1 MKVSLALVVLT
12 LFSVTAQAAPLPD
25 CWTTDGRG
33 VGRNHAGDEIA
44 DGQWLVNV
52 DAGRASKEDIL
63 WLMTKV
69 KRGHLDHVGYPIIFE
84 PDFMILHVQATGDNA
99 RRDARKRGANQQIAE
114 IAARR
119 GVSAVECNG
128 INYPQ

>member
-1 MKVSLALVVLT
+1 MKVSIAIVVLT
-12 LFSVTAQAAPLPD
+12 LFSAGAQASPMPD
-25 CWTTDGRG
+25 CWTTDGRA
-33 VGRNHAGDEIA
+33 VGRNPAGDEIA

-52 DAGRASKEDIL
+52 DVARASKEDIL

-84 PDFMILHVQATGDNA
+84 PDFMILHVQAKGDNKQ
-99 RRDARKRGANQQIAE
+99 RDSRKRGANAQIAE
-114 IAARR
+114 IAART

-128 INYPQ
+128 INHPQ